1 MNQEMDETIRR
12 HFMRQMEVHGAVFVL
27 ANTNPGLGK
36 AYGRFWQPIHLLAAV
51 LAFFATVAEER
62 TATSVSLPR

>member
-1 MNQEMDETIRR
+1 MNREMDETIRR
-12 HFMRQMEVHGAVFVL
+12 HFMRQMEVHGVVFVL

-36 AYGRFWQPIHLLAAV
+36 AYERFWQPIHLLAAV